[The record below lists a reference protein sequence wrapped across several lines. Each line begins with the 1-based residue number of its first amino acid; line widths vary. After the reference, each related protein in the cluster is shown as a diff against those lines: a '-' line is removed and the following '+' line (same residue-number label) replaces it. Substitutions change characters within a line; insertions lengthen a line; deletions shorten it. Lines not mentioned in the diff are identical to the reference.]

1 MSVEDKL
8 REIINS
14 RYGSVRQFAIQTGL
28 PYTTVLSILDR
39 GVLNAKALNVF
50 KVCEELSIDA
60 EALGDGQIIKT
71 NSNNDISTIYSKL
84 NPPRQRKVYNFAE
97 HQLDEQNNNVQEE
110 TEIYLYGQT
119 AAGAPISYGDT
130 SYETISANV
139 PKGADGA
146 LLVRG
151 DSMEPLIENSSI
163 IFYKKQPVVENGEIA
178 IVELNGSEV
187 TCKKFYFDGE
197 KAILRSINDKYEDIV
212 VDGDIRII
220 GKVII

>member
-1 MSVEDKL
+1 MRTND
-8 REIINS
+8 EIITIIENKMKEKGFSMSELARRVGMAKSALS
-14 RYGSVRQFAIQTGL
+14 RYFNRTREFPLNRINEFAQ
-28 PYTTVLSILDR
+28 VLDLEPSYILGFDEP
-39 GVLNAKALNVF
+39 N
-50 KVCEELSIDA
+50 EY
-60 EALGDGQIIKT
+60 
-71 NSNNDISTIYSKL
+71 DIVPIYSQL
-84 NPPRQRKVYNFAE
+84 QPPRQRKVYNFAE

-151 DSMEPLIENSSI
+151 DSMEPLIEDNSI
-163 IFYKKQPVVENGEIA
+163 IFYKKQPVVETGEIA
-178 IVELNGSEV
+178 IIELNGSEV

-197 KAILRSINDKYEDIV
+197 KAILRSMNDKYEDIV
-212 VDGDIRII
+212 VDGDIRIV

>member
-1 MSVEDKL
+1 MSIEDKL
-8 REIINS
+8 RELINN
-14 RYGSVRQFAIQTGL
+14 RYGSVRQFSIQVDL
-28 PYTTVLSILDR
+28 PYTTILSILDR

-60 EALGDGQIIKT
+60 EALGNGQIVSI
-71 NSNNDISTIYSKL
+71 NSNADISVIYSQL
-84 NPPRQRKVYNFAE
+84 QPPRQRKVYNFAE
-97 HQLDEQNNNVQEE
+97 HQLDEQNGIEEE

-151 DSMEPLIENSSI
+151 DSMQPLIENSSI

-212 VDGDIRII
+212 VDGDIRIV